1 MEPDMSDNT
10 TQPEEVRVGLV
21 LPKSLRDD
29 LKITA
34 IKQDKTLQEL
44 ATQVFSD
51 YLTKQQEAAA

>member
-1 MEPDMSDNT
+1 MSDNT